1 MYVALTIDASKLTLA
16 NTRFKLDAGE
26 TTDAIGINVSHD
38 LGGGATMVAGFGQ
51 VDDVNKA
58 NACLQFKF

>member
-1 MYVALTIDASKLTLA
+1 MPNTFDSRKLTLA

-26 TTDAIGINVSHD
+26 TTDAMGINMSHD
-38 LGGGATMVAGFGQ
+38 LGGGASMVAGFGQ

-58 NACLQFKF
+58 DAGLQFKF